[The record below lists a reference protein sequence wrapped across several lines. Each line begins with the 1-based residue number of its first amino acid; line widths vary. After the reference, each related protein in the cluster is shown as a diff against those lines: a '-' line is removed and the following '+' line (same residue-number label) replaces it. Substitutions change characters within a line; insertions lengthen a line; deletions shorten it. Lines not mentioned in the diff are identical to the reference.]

1 MRICVFGGSEAVGEH
16 VIKQLAA
23 KGHEPVTMAETEN
36 KAEELKMLGAAEVI
50 ISKND
55 ESFNSAIDGSE
66 AIIYI
71 AGSSFGSGED
81 QNILVDYEAVRK
93 SLERAQQQ
101 KIERVIYLSPVRVD
115 ESQESKETGEK
126 NKSEEWIKKNQTDYT
141 IIHTVKTVS
150 KPGYGMIKAAETIN
164 ADNDEI
170 PYEDVAGVL
179 VEALDNRSTHKKTF
193 EITKGDTSIKEAL
206 DSL

>member
-1 MRICVFGGSEAVGEH
+1 MKVFVFGGNEGAGEH
-16 VIKQLAA
+16 VLKKLAA
-23 KGHEPVTMAETEN
+23 KGHEAVTIAETEN
-36 KAEELKMLGAAEVI
+36 RAEELEILGAADVI
-50 ISKND
+50 ISKDGHFTN
-55 ESFNSAIDGSE
+55 AIDGSE

>member
-23 KGHEPVTMAETEN
+23 KGYQSVTMAETEN
-36 KAEELKMLGAAEVI
+36 NAEELKMLGAADVI
-50 ISKND
+50 ISKDD

-81 QNILVDYEAVRK
+81 QNILVDYEAVIR

-101 KIERVIYLSPVRVD
+101 KIERVIYLSPIRVD
-115 ESQESKETGEK
+115 ESEESKETGEK
-126 NKSEEWIKKNQTDYT
+126 KKSEEWLKKKQLVYT
-141 IIHTVKTVS
+141 IVHTVKTVG
-150 KPGYGMIKAAETIN
+150 KPGNGMIKAAETIN
-164 ADNDEI
+164 AEDEEI

-179 VEALDNRSTHKKTF
+179 VEALDNQNTYKKTF
-193 EITKGDTSIKEAL
+193 EITKGDSSIKEAL